1 MPLVIF
7 TNPHAWGQS
16 SEGRLAQEAKWWIK
30 IKHQDIKYVGINL
43 MKYVWNLYI
52 LKNNN
57 GEIKEKLNG
66 VFKKIPTREAGWAL
80 SPGTGQTCQRA
91 ESILKSLCRKQNL
104 TFCCLH
110 SRTFRSISFLV
121 IMVKKKKSNPVITLF
136 EGWCLLPSLSQQLW
150 TQAYEPCIMWRPW
163 EALCC
168 PRKCWLIDFVRN
180 IFMLALFKLI
190 GTVWTSRDVSP
201 GPALA
206 TT

>member
-121 IMVKKKKSNPVITLF
+121 IMVKKKIKSSYYMIWRMMFAPQSKPTTLNT
-136 EGWCLLPSLSQQLW
+136 GLWALHYVKTMGGIMLSQ
-150 TQAYEPCIMWRPW
+150 
-163 EALCC
+163 
-168 PRKCWLIDFVRN
+168 K
-180 IFMLALFKLI
+180 MLAHWFC
-190 GTVWTSRDVSP
+190 S
-201 GPALA
+201 
-206 TT
+206 